1 MFDIIG
7 AFKMYFP
14 VFFEK
19 AVKYRQLD
27 NREVYAELDD
37 GRRVLY
43 DDADN
48 SIRRLPAN
56 SRTMTERECLV
67 EFGLRLRKI
76 MNDRGISQIEL
87 SERTGI
93 SKPVLSLYMNGN
105 RNPGFY
111 NVDKIAKALGCSIED
126 FRYVVE
132 ED

>member
-1 MFDIIG
+1 MLDIIST
-7 AFKMYFP
+7 FKLYFP
-14 VFFEK
+14 GFFRK
-19 AVKYRQLD
+19 AVKCLQLD
-27 NREVYAELDD
+27 DREVYAELDD

-43 DDADN
+43 DDSDN
-48 SIRRLPAN
+48 SIRRLPVN

-76 MNDRGISQIEL
+76 MNNKGISQIEL
-87 SERTGI
+87 SEKTGI

-111 NVDKIAKALGCSIED
+111 NVDKIAKALGCSVDE